1 MDEIKKAHENY
12 LKQRHESILNYNVK
26 YEYDVEFSKHDRGE
40 LTLDE
45 FEKMVEND
53 TLFANKWLSKK

>member
-12 LKQRHESILNYNVK
+12 LKQRQESILHYDVK
-26 YEYDVEFSKHDRGE
+26 YEYDPNFFAYDKGN

-45 FEKMVEND
+45 FIKVSEKD
-53 TLFANKWLSKK
+53 QTFANKWIIKN